1 MDLVEV
7 QVGVATAVDRLI
19 IDLLSHLPAK
29 LFFTSHDIRLVLVVR
44 IANHIHDLAELVVDL
59 FLIRQGGS
67 IALMARLL
75 VHHIEVRTSRAAI
88 SLVGIVQSVEQL
100 LRYLLDL
107 LVLLR
112 RRHQSVVLLGQQRSL
127 PLDDLPDLV
136 LLFPAET
143 DFALVEQSA
152 QELAAL
158 DLLTE
163 LPLADVE
170 QFITLLT
177 DDGVVLLVV
186 SLDLLF

>member
-1 MDLVEV
+1 
-7 QVGVATAVDRLI
+7 
-19 IDLLSHLPAK
+19 
-29 LFFTSHDIRLVLVVR
+29 
-44 IANHIHDLAELVVDL
+44 
-59 FLIRQGGS
+59 
-67 IALMARLL
+67 MARLL